1 MKKITLFYYALF
13 SICLVS
19 AQNLLIVKSGD
30 FYGILNNDGV
40 IVLPPTYH
48 SIENFGAI
56 KSGWAKVE
64 LDGKYGFINTD
75 GEIVVDVKYDELGYF
90 GDYHKNLLKIKKD
103 GGFGFIDKSG
113 SIVTQTVYDS
123 IGMYGNYHKNWALVK
138 LNQLNG
144 FIDTSGKEVCT
155 ALICARWSS
164 SSYCLVAGLSHTRN
178 HPESG

>member
-13 SICLVS
+13 SISLVS

-30 FYGILNNDGV
+30 YYGILNNDGV

-90 GDYHKNLLKIKKD
+90 G
-103 GGFGFIDKSG
+103 
-113 SIVTQTVYDS
+113 
-123 IGMYGNYHKNWALVK
+123 
-138 LNQLNG
+138 
-144 FIDTSGKEVCT
+144 
-155 ALICARWSS
+155 
-164 SSYCLVAGLSHTRN
+164 GLSQKLIENKEGWRLWLY
-178 HPESG
+178 